1 VVAVY
6 VVMALIGA
14 AIAVFALQN
23 LDPVVIRFMTWRIE
37 GAPLA
42 LVVLLSLI
50 TGTVLASLIGIVRS
64 LKLRSRIRQLE
75 HRLAQAQAQ
84 QVGPAPAQPDR
95 PTSAPLPPRPTP
107 H

>member
-84 QVGPAPAQPDR
+84 QVGPAPDQPDR
-95 PTSAPLPPRPTP
+95 PTPPPLPPRPTP

>member
-6 VVMALIGA
+6 VLMALIGA
-14 AIAVFALQN
+14 ATAVFALQN

-42 LVVLLSLI
+42 LVMLLSLI
-50 TGTVLASLIGIVRS
+50 TGTVFASLVGLVRS
-64 LKLRSRIRQLE
+64 LKMRARIRQLE
-75 HRLAQAQAQ
+75 HRLTQVQAQ
-84 QVGPAPAQPDR
+84 QVGPAPASPDR
-95 PTSAPLPPRPTP
+95 PTPPPLPPRPTP